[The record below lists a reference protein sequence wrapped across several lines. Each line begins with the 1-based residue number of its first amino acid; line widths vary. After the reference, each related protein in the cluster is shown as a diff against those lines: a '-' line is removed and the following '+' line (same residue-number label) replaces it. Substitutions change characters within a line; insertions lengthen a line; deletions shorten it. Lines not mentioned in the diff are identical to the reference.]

1 MRKSTL
7 ILGVVLTCIIA
18 LGVLFRIMHWPGS
31 SPMIVL
37 GIGSVM
43 TIFLPMLL
51 IHRLKTDKTA
61 LERGTAIFGF
71 ITGFLFLFPGLL
83 FSIQRWPGGVVMI
96 YGGILFG
103 LVFLFLFLL
112 SRKKSGK
119 PVFAIESFSLIIVSM
134 LLVLFGGRF
143 VVKQRSADKAHENMI
158 AYAEAFK
165 EQRRMVQEADHAFSE
180 IMAGN
185 NDTATIRAAQHLHY
199 ETVQLL
205 QYIYKMRAEVVAR
218 NMGIPESMADTL
230 SMSLIERP
238 TDYDTPTHY
247 FIGEDPN
254 NITGKAKDLQIAL
267 TQYLND
273 NYERQQVEK
282 IVPRTIYIEET
293 GVEISW
299 ASYNFYHKSIVEAL
313 TTLLKIQTN
322 ILKADKAALEKKEF
336 KK

>member
-1 MRKSTL
+1 MRKTTL
-7 ILGVVLTCIIA
+7 VTGVVVTVMLFLGLALKFLHMPGGSALVVLGVGLTM
-18 LGVLFRIMHWPGS
+18 V
-31 SPMIVL
+31 V
-37 GIGSVM
+37 
-43 TIFLPMLL
+43 FLPMLL
-51 IHRLKTDKTA
+51 VHRLKTDTTA
-61 LERGTAIFGF
+61 LQRGTAIFGF
-71 ITGFLFLFPGLL
+71 ITAFLFLFPGLL
-83 FSIQRWPGGVVMI
+83 FSIQRWPGGLVLF
-96 YGGILFG
+96 YAGIFFG
-103 LVFLFLFLL
+103 LIFLL
-112 SRKKSGK
+112 LFILSRNKSGK
-119 PVFAIESFSLIIVSM
+119 SISPTEPFSLIIVA
-134 LLVLFGGRF
+134 LLLILFGGRF
-143 VVKQRSADKAHENMI
+143 VVRQRSADKAHENMI

-185 NDTATIRAAQHLHY
+185 NDTATIHSAQQLHY

-205 QYIYKMRAEVVAR
+205 QYIYKMRAELLSFSE
-218 NMGIPESMADTL
+218 GIPENMADTL
-230 SMSLIERP
+230 SISLVEHP

-293 GVEISW
+293 DVEISW
-299 ASYNFYHKSIVEAL
+299 ASYNFYHKSIAEAL